1 MSAKQSQTQASIG
14 MAETID
20 GIPKPVHELRERRNE
35 LDLTQKE
42 VVKAIDQAGHYDLA
56 KSTIA
61 GRISDWE
68 SGKRTPDTEDLEAYE
83 DALDTIEERLNEET
97 PDCSNPEC
105 DTTSDFERVPT
116 EDGPVC
122 QVCYYI
128 QEVEPLED
136 GHGGD
141 GS

>member
-1 MSAKQSQTQASIG
+1 MSAEQRQTSIE

-35 LDLTQKE
+35 LDCTQPDVAK
-42 VVKAIDQAGHYDLA
+42 VIDQAGHYDLA
-56 KSTIA
+56 ESTID

-68 SGKRTPDTEDLEAYE
+68 TGKRTPDTEDLDAIE
-83 DALDTIEERLNEET
+83 DALDTIEERQNEEV
-97 PDCSNPEC
+97 PDCSNPDC
-105 DTTSDFERVPT
+105 DTTSDFERVET
-116 EDGPVC
+116 EDGPLC

-128 QEVEPLED
+128 QEVEPLSD
-136 GHGGD
+136 GGD